1 MAMWPVVGTLGGSV
15 VYSFWVVAAAAAL
28 IAGAVATS
36 GLHRQGVSWFAAG
49 LVVLLVVAGG
59 VAGARL
65 WWLVA
70 THGPDPRDWSSLA
83 GGLVWWGGVFGGGA
97 VAVVLLRSSGHGVL
111 RGLDALAPAAAL
123 GLAIGRLGCHL
134 AGDGD
139 WGTPTR
145 LPWGVSYRDGLAG
158 WPFPLEVRVHP
169 AALYESAA
177 SGAVFAWTAR
187 VQRAGVPAGHV
198 LAWWA
203 LLAGLARAFIEAVR
217 TNPPLACGLT
227 AAQWVGIACAA
238 VGGIALARPAAL
250 GRVGARSPSAR

>member
-1 MAMWPVVGTLGGSV
+1 MAMWPVVGTLGGTV
-15 VYSFWVVAAAAAL
+15 VYSFAAVAAAAAV

-36 GLHRQGVSWFAAG
+36 GLHRQGASWLAAG
-49 LVVLLVVAGG
+49 FVVLFVVAGG

-65 WWLVA
+65 WWLLA
-70 THGPDPRDWSSLA
+70 AYGPDPRHWPSLA
-83 GGLVWWGGVFGGGA
+83 GGLVWWGGVCGGGA
-97 VAVVLLRSSGHGVL
+97 VAVLALRSIGHGLL

-123 GLAIGRLGCHL
+123 GLAIGRVGCHL

-145 LPWGVSYRDGLAG
+145 LPWGVSYLGGLAG
-158 WPFPLEVRVHP
+158 WPFPLHVRVHP

-177 SGAVFAWTAR
+177 SVAVFAWTAR
-187 VQRAGVPAGHV
+187 LQRSGPPAGLV

-203 LLAGLARAFIEAVR
+203 VLAGLGRALVEAVR

-227 AAQWVGIACAA
+227 AAQWAGIACAVAGA
-238 VGGIALARPAAL
+238 VGLTRTAVPA
-250 GRVGARSPSAR
+250 RVGARTGRPR